1 MKSTEVAEELRAFE
15 GNIRPPDRAQ
25 AGHAGKCQHVPNNQ
39 VIGALRN
46 IHTMKSPLK
55 ALIVCM
61 GTTAPYHFQKV
72 DLSMCITGLARVN
85 EGEAGCG
92 RVQENTA
99 TACSGGLS

>member
-25 AGHAGKCQHVPNNQ
+25 AGLAGKCQHVPNNQ

-55 ALIVCM
+55 A
-61 GTTAPYHFQKV
+61 H
-72 DLSMCITGLARVN
+72 RVYGN
-85 EGEAGCG
+85 NSTISFSEGGS
-92 RVQENTA
+92 V
-99 TACSGGLS
+99 